1 VQNTVGAQVRND
13 DIANVGLYHSEARRR
28 LETRNQAA
36 VLETQAGVF
45 AQNEIEWAPWF
56 RTQVGLRA
64 DRARFRVDALDIA
77 NSGTASDGLF
87 SPKAGVTIG
96 PFRGTEIY
104 VNAGTGFHS
113 NDARGTTITRG
124 PDGNPVDR
132 VTPLVR
138 AKGAEVGVRTV
149 AIPHL
154 QSTATLWTLRLDS
167 ELVFVGDEGGSEASR
182 PSARYGVEWTN
193 YYSPRSWLVFDLDA
207 SWSHSRFAES
217 DPVGNFIP
225 EAVGTVLSAGA
236 SVNDF
241 HRTYGSLRWRYFGPR
256 TLLEDNAEQS
266 KATSL
271 FNLEAGYQ
279 LAKNVRVNLSVFNL
293 FDAAAADI
301 DYFYVSRLR
310 GEPSSGVADIHTH
323 PTLPRTARVNLVVG
337 F

>member
-1 VQNTVGAQVRND
+1 MTAYGIGYDLRLFSNFTYYLDDPERGDQIEQADHRFIAGGKAMHRRVSRWGGHAVQNTFGVQVRND
-13 DIANVGLYHSEARRR
+13 DIANVGLYHSAARER

-56 RTQVGLRA
+56 RTQAGLRA
-64 DRARFRVDALDIA
+64 DGARFRVDALDTA

-87 SPKAGVTIG
+87 SPKAGATIG

-113 NDARGTTITRG
+113 NDARGTTITRD

-193 YYSPRSWLVFDLDA
+193 YYSPRPWLVFDFDA
-207 SWSHSRFAES
+207 SWSHSRFAVS
-217 DPVGNFIP
+217 DPAGDFIP
-225 EAVGTVLSAGA
+225 KPSARCYRPA
-236 SVNDF
+236 Q
-241 HRTYGSLRWRYFGPR
+241 
-256 TLLEDNAEQS
+256 A
-266 KATSL
+266 
-271 FNLEAGYQ
+271 
-279 LAKNVRVNLSVFNL
+279 
-293 FDAAAADI
+293 
-301 DYFYVSRLR
+301 
-310 GEPSSGVADIHTH
+310 
-323 PTLPRTARVNLVVG
+323 
-337 F
+337 